1 MNTTTKII
9 LGAAILALAFILTY
23 RAINQEPS
31 DSLSKD
37 EQVLAIMEN
46 SGCILCHNANPKM
59 PFYSKWPLLGGK
71 LNRDMVAALHTYEI
85 FSLYD
90 SIAKGGQID
99 TTKLAKMIMSM
110 EEGTM
115 PPMSYTIF
123 RLGSA
128 VKTREAE
135 IVLEWA
141 TENKYI
147 YKKQQQ

>member
-9 LGAAILALAFILTY
+9 LGATILALAFILTY

-31 DSLSKD
+31 DSLSKRD
-37 EQVLAIMEN
+37 QVLAIMDN

-59 PFYSKWPLLGGK
+59 PFYSNWPLLGGK
-71 LNRDMVAALHTYEI
+71 LKRDMKAALDSFEI
-85 FSLYD
+85 YSLYD
-90 SIAKGGQID
+90 SIAKGGEID
-99 TTKLAKMIMSM
+99 TSKLAKVIMSM

-141 TENKYI
+141 TDNKYI
-147 YKKQQQ
+147 YKKLQ

>member
-1 MNTTTKII
+1 MKTSTKIF
-9 LGAAILALAFILTY
+9 LGAAILALAFIITY
-23 RAINQEPS
+23 RSINQEPS
-31 DSLSKD
+31 DSLSKRD
-37 EQVLAIMEN
+37 QVLAIMEN

-59 PFYSKWPLLGGK
+59 PFYAKWPLLGGK
-71 LNRDMVAALHTYEI
+71 LNRDMMAALRSVEI
-85 FSLYD
+85 YSLYD
-90 SIAKGGQID
+90 SIAKGGLID
-99 TTKLAKMIMSM
+99 TSKLSKVIISM

-141 TENKYI
+141 TDNKYI
-147 YKKQQQ
+147 YKKLQ